1 MLFVEK
7 VKNKWGARLVTRER
21 VTFAIDVE
29 KRLDSLKFQRSAR
42 VTFASSRAIPRD
54 FPSYAIFETES
65 FLEGHCSFDLRISLG
80 SIQLNIFA
88 GKTPERNLHLPEK
101 EAILSSSSNRC
112 PPTFLQK
119 LQTLESAHAQK
130 PCMRSSW
137 QPLTVKK
144 PTPKKKLCTPLR

>member
-1 MLFVEK
+1 M
-7 VKNKWGARLVTRER
+7 VTRER

-54 FPSYAIFETES
+54 FPSHAIFETES

-80 SIQLNIFA
+80 SIQLNIFP

-112 PPTFLQK
+112 PPTFLQ
-119 LQTLESAHAQK
+119 TLESAHAQK
-130 PCMRSSW
+130 PCMRSWW
-137 QPLTVKK
+137 QPLTVKE
-144 PTPKKKLCTPLR
+144 PTHKKKNCVLCCDNTDNFMGTLSKQTN